1 MDEARLREFT
11 AYDPDVFAS
20 FVADLWERAGYDCAL
35 VDSGTDG
42 SVAVLARH
50 ENGETLRLAT
60 SPTRGASEIV
70 DRPDGRGVDV
80 VVVPRSVDTAATH
93 PAELVDA
100 DGLLA
105 LVEELDAA
113 ALVDDYV
120 LARPAARER
129 LRRRREQHGGETT
142 ADPATTPRSGAG
154 DVAEPTDATGVEES
168 TGDGRTGLARGR
180 GFTLLVVATAS
191 ALLGSALFESIGGT
205 AAAVVFVPSYLLLVA
220 AVLSDARAT
229 GYAGYRGRRGTAT
242 GVVVTCCLL
251 FAPWVRVLAPV
262 AGSAALLSRLR
273 VERTH
278 GRDRTPWRLLGR
290 KRWYWAVVGGTIGW
304 LVAAVGWV
312 SGPLGPATTVVAL
325 CSWLAVPV
333 GVLLDGRE
341 SPASASRRLVAL
353 GCVPFL
359 GAVAGAGHL
368 FRRERARRGPDAGS
382 DGSDASGRGDG
393 TDATWRRPRVSRT
406 LGRAVGRIGAALAVA
421 AGAVS
426 SGGRSLAV
434 DFRGRAGRSQ
444 GSAEPPGDSD
454 TDRGGR
460 NAAASTE
467 DAATGVTDDTAD
479 CRVGEPTNGRE
490 PAEAGTRSDSSR
502 DADTG
507 RVADR
512 STGASGGDASVP
524 SSGVDLGPPV
534 RRPPRESRSVRY
546 DGVDFRCTS
555 VASPDGRWRVAWGTG
570 VDGPGETVE
579 RVFLLQYEARQATVE
594 AVSLAEC
601 AVGDDGTVGIVESDG
616 DGVSRLRILSP
627 TGATVADRR
636 FDGEVR
642 AVAVSGRSD
651 PRVGVGVRSPSR
663 LVVLD
668 GATGAEVVARE
679 ITSDPDAV
687 EFREDGTDRW
697 LVVGDESRP
706 SPDAALRL
714 GDGVL
719 VP

>member
-11 AYDPDVFAS
+11 AYEPDVFAS

-42 SVAVLARH
+42 SVTVIARH

-60 SPTRGASEIV
+60 SPTRGASEIT

-80 VVVPRSVDTAATH
+80 VVVPRSVDTAATTH
-93 PAELVDA
+93 PAELVGV
-100 DGLLA
+100 DGLLT
-105 LVEELDAA
+105 LVGELDAA
-113 ALVDDYV
+113 DLVDDYV

-129 LRRRREQHGGETT
+129 LRRRRERRSGEAG

-154 DVAEPTDATGVEES
+154 EVAESTDTGGVAES
-168 TGDGRTGLARGR
+168 PGDGRTDLARRR

-191 ALLGSALFESIGGT
+191 TLLGSALFESIGGT
-205 AAAVVFVPSYLLLVA
+205 AAAVVFVPSYLLLVVG
-220 AVLSDARAT
+220 VLSDARTT

-242 GVVVTCCLL
+242 GVVVACCLL

-273 VERTH
+273 AERTH

-290 KRWYWAVVGGTIGW
+290 ERWYWAVGGGTIGW
-304 LVAAVGWV
+304 LVAVVGWV
-312 SGPLGPATTVVAL
+312 SGPFGPATTVVAL

-333 GVLLDGRE
+333 GVFLHGRE
-341 SPASASRRLVAL
+341 SPASASRPLVAL

-359 GAVAGAGHL
+359 GVVAGAGYL
-368 FRRERARRGPDAGS
+368 FRHERARRGPDADS
-382 DGSDASGRGDG
+382 DG
-393 TDATWRRPRVSRT
+393 TDASGPGDGADATWRGTRVSRA
-406 LGRAVGRIGAALAVA
+406 LGRAVGRIGAPLAVA
-421 AGAVS
+421 AGTVS
-426 SGGRSLAV
+426 SGGRSLIG
-434 DFRGRAGRSQ
+434 DFRARVGRSQ
-444 GSAEPPGDSD
+444 ESAEPSGD

-460 NAAASTE
+460 NVAGSTE
-467 DAATGVTDDTAD
+467 DAATEVTDDAAD
-479 CRVGEPTNGRE
+479 DRVGEPTNGRK
-490 PAEAGTRSDSSR
+490 PAETGTRSDSSR
-502 DADTG
+502 DTDAG

-512 STGASGGDASVP
+512 STGASGGDASIP
-524 SSGVDLGPPV
+524 SGGVDLGPPV

-570 VDGPGETVE
+570 IDGAGETVE

-594 AVSLAEC
+594 AVSLSEC
-601 AVGDDGTVGIVESDG
+601 AVGDDGTVAIVESDG
-616 DGVSRLRILSP
+616 DAVSRLRILSP
-627 TGATVADRR
+627 TGTTVADRR

-687 EFREDGTDRW
+687 EFRDSGTDRW